1 MSARRVCLNLLPPP
15 PTPPAHPPQEPTTC
29 AYVITADTSAAC
41 GVKGDPFSP
50 YRDNPGDSFGF
61 VVLGFVLTLFVQY
74 SYAFADHR
82 GWLDPIKARLPDP
95 SSIPGY
101 DAVSRLFGGSGG
113 GYSKGYSMGSG
124 SGASSGTTPITAGAY
139 GSA

>member
-1 MSARRVCLNLLPPP
+1 
-15 PTPPAHPPQEPTTC
+15 
-29 AYVITADTSAAC
+29 
-41 GVKGDPFSP
+41 
-50 YRDNPGDSFGF
+50 
-61 VVLGFVLTLFVQY
+61 VLGFVLTLFVQY
-74 SYAFADHR
+74 TYAFADHR

-101 DAVSRLFGGSGG
+101 DAVSRLFGGTG

-124 SGASSGTTPITAGAY
+124 SGGMSGSSGTTPITAGAY